1 MSVLLRSAGWLA
13 VAVTVLA
20 FPVLAHGS
28 CGSAFCSLM
37 TDRFAQT
44 TGASH
49 VGWSADVR
57 VEAVT
62 ADRLRSATSTVDA
75 EDVHEHHIEGHTDN
89 ANAVTT
95 LEYGI
100 DPAWSLSFRI
110 PVVRRAHVH
119 THIEHDTGEPHHE
132 RWRFTELGDV
142 QAFARRQFTS
152 GDGRIAYA
160 FLGGVELPTGATD
173 IDNDEGDEAERTLQP
188 GSGTTD
194 MVLGAAA
201 RWTIA
206 AVDALIGEVTVT
218 QAVAGRND
226 YEPGMRTDA
235 SVGWSHAVSRKL
247 GTVLQLNY
255 RYRERDEGD
264 EAERENSGMKTVDLS
279 PGITFRLGHNATLY
293 AYWQLPLYQRVDGV
307 QLVPRGAFAFGFTR
321 DF

>member
-1 MSVLLRSAGWLA
+1 MSILRLCATRLTAA
-13 VAVTVLA
+13 VVVFL
-20 FPVLAHGS
+20 PPLAHGS

-37 TDRFAQT
+37 TDRFAQA

-62 ADRLRSATSTVDA
+62 ADRLRSGTSTVDA
-75 EDVHEHHIEGHTDN
+75 ADVDEHHVEGHTDN
-89 ANAVTT
+89 ANVLTT
-95 LEYGI
+95 LEYGV
-100 DPAWSLSFRI
+100 DPAWSLSLRI

-119 THIEHDTGEPHHE
+119 THFEHDTGEPHHE

-152 GDGRIAYA
+152 SDGRLAYA
-160 FLGGVELPTGATD
+160 AFGGVELPTGATD
-173 IDNDEGDEAERTLQP
+173 IDNDERDEAERTLQP

-194 MVLGAAA
+194 ALLGAAA

-206 AVDALIGEVTVT
+206 AVDALLGQVSVT
-218 QAVAGRND
+218 QAVAGTDD
-226 YEPGMRTDA
+226 YEPGTRTEA
-235 SVGWSHAVSRKL
+235 SVGWSHAFSRKL

-255 RYRERDEGD
+255 RNRARDDGD
-264 EAERENSGMKTVDLS
+264 EAERENSGSRTVDVS
-279 PGITFRLGHNATLY
+279 PGITFRVGANATLY

-307 QLVPRGAFAFGFTR
+307 QLVPKSALALGFTC